1 MKDILQREINT
12 GDLVVGM
19 IISRDSDGMRFGVYN
34 GNSVD
39 SLQYNSYL
47 VTSVMRNLYVVK
59 NPTKEELEVK
69 AKIIQKVTERDNE
82 RKAAEEAKKA
92 LKRIPK
98 KDLVIGGYYRDDT
111 DRTFFYLGHGT
122 VNSCYDGYRYPEEES
137 GFIYLRVGE
146 YGSLKERVK
155 VYVEVSKSL
164 RKIVAEEPNKFETFK
179 LDLNNLRF
187 AENNYWKGEKVYK
200 ITLDNK

>member
-1 MKDILQREINT
+1 MQDILQREINT

-19 IISRDSDGMRFGVYN
+19 VISRNSDGMRFGVYN
-34 GNSVD
+34 GSSVD
-39 SLQYNSYL
+39 FKYGSSGLI
-47 VTSVMRNLYVVK
+47 TSAPSNLYLIA
-59 NPTKEELEVK
+59 NPTEREFEIKTE
-69 AKIIQKVTERDNE
+69 IMQRVTKRENE
-82 RKAAEEAKKA
+82 KKAEEETKKA

-111 DRTFFYLGHGT
+111 GRTFFYLGHGT
-122 VNSCYDGYRYPEEES
+122 VNTCYDGYRYPTEES

-146 YGSLKERVK
+146 HREIV
-155 VYVEVSKSL
+155 VVHVEVSKSL
-164 RKIVAEEPNKFETFK
+164 RKIVAEEPNDFKVFK

-187 AENNYWKGEKVYK
+187 TEDNYWKGEKVYK